1 MLDHDPIG
9 RSDPSFVDSLRF
21 MARFGLRLRRERSFR
36 ANPSLPSRYAV
47 FDPGSRHVVDGEV
60 NNPTLDSRAAPEGFG
75 SREVSFARP
84 GNISSTT
91 HQTLAAET
99 ISTHIGG
106 LRGLR
111 FTSDVPVPSYITHA
125 PSGDPRMWRGDQTAE
140 REIPLRKCHRY
151 LTAMQ

>member
-1 MLDHDPIG
+1 MLDHDSLG
-9 RSDPSFVDSLRF
+9 RSDPSFVDGLQF
-21 MARFGLRLRRERSFR
+21 LARFELRLRCERSFR

-47 FDPGSRHVVDGEV
+47 FDPGSRHGEV

-84 GNISSTT
+84 GNISSTM

-106 LRGLR
+106 LRTPVGR
-111 FTSDVPVPSYITHA
+111 VSPAMFQSRPTSLTRLLETQECGGEIRQ
-125 PSGDPRMWRGDQTAE
+125 PRE
-140 REIPLRKCHRY
+140 RSRCGSAID
-151 LTAMQ
+151 T